1 MMDLFGRLQPKLSMA
16 LPMFLHN
23 ILLMQRSFTGDPSH
37 RHDISITTA

>member
-23 ILLMQRSFTGDPSH
+23 ILLM
-37 RHDISITTA
+37 